1 MVSLVQSIILGIVQ
15 GITEFLPISSTA
27 HLALFPWF
35 FNWNDPGL
43 VFNVAL
49 HIGTLVAV
57 VYYFWR
63 EWVTMVREFVEG
75 IFSRNFSNSPNVRL
89 GLLIIVAT
97 IPGALFGFQLEEQA
111 SGILRHPILIA
122 LSVFVFAILLYL
134 SDKFSKK
141 QKTISDMNL
150 LDCFIIGF
158 AQALAIIPGVSRS
171 GATITGALVMNFK
184 RDEAARFSFLISTPL
199 IVGAIIFESRHL
211 NYAEV
216 TSPPFVAG
224 ILTSALFGF
233 LSIKYLLRYLQT
245 RSYTVFVVYRIALAA
260 LIVFIFMQRGGS

>member
-35 FNWNDPGL
+35 LKWNDPGL
-43 VFNVAL
+43 AFDVAL
-49 HIGTLVAV
+49 HIGTLTAV
-57 VYYFWR
+57 IYYFWR
-63 EWVTMVREFVEG
+63 EWVMMVREFVKG
-75 IFSRNFSNSPNVRL
+75 VSNRNFSSSPNVRL
-89 GLLIIVAT
+89 GLLIVVAT

-122 LSVFVFAILLYL
+122 LSVFVFAIILFL
-134 SDKFSKK
+134 SDRFSNK
-141 QKTISDMNL
+141 QKQISDMNL
-150 LDCFIIGF
+150 LDCLIIGF

-171 GATITGALVMNFK
+171 GATITGALIMNFK
-184 RDEAARFSFLISTPL
+184 RDEAARFSFLLSTPL

-211 NYAEV
+211 NYADI
-216 TSPPFVAG
+216 TSLPFIAG

-245 RSYTVFVVYRIALAA
+245 KSYTVFVVYRIVLAA
-260 LIVFIFMQRGGS
+260 LIVFIFMQRAGS